1 MSMKTNS
8 IKTLEDLK
16 NDFPKSVLV
25 ERYKLTEDDVKELIN
40 KWVNSQQY
48 RTGSPWVTE
57 IQYFEQEYL
66 NAQFQKKF
74 DNEIKALIEML
85 PEDGKTVIVL
95 SSTGIKY
102 KCTVKKSGGLDI
114 KVSESNAVPTHINM
128 FRGKDYKHLVW
139 CVSQD
144 EMTDGLKRKIKRY
157 ILHSL

>member
-1 MSMKTNS
+1 MSMKTNE

-16 NDFPKSVLV
+16 REFPKSVLNT
-25 ERYKLTEDDVKELIN
+25 RYKLTEEDVNELNN
-40 KWVNSQQY
+40 KWVNSHQY

-66 NAQFQKKF
+66 NSQFQKKF
-74 DNEIKALIEML
+74 DNEIKALTEML
-85 PEDGKTVIVL
+85 PATGKTVVVT
-95 SSTGIKY
+95 SESGIKY
-102 KCTVKKSGGLDI
+102 KATVKKSGEMDI
-114 KVSESNAVPTHINM
+114 KVSESKATPTHINE